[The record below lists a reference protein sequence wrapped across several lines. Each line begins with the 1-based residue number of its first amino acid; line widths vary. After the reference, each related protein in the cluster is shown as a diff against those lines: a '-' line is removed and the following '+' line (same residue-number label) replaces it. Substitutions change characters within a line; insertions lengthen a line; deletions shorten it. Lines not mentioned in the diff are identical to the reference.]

1 MAIQNT
7 LTIIEVLDVFQSKGK
22 IIVAVKLIT
31 GAVRSGMIFRAQDT
45 NVRWRAL
52 GLSFQPYESW
62 EQGVRMVSL
71 ECLDQEEELSKSMRL
86 TSMS

>member
-1 MAIQNT
+1 MSIQNT
-7 LTIIEVLDVFQSKGK
+7 PTVIEVLDVLQSKGK
-22 IIVAVKLIT
+22 ILVAVKLMT
-31 GAVRSGMIFRAQDT
+31 GAIRSGMIFRAQDT

-71 ECLDQEEELSKSMRL
+71 ECLDQEGELSKGMRL